1 MLLSDTY
8 LKGKFMPQTEFSD
21 SSRLVFKMSLPIF
34 IELLLQLL
42 VGNID
47 QIMISQYSQNSVAAI
62 GNGNQVMGIIIMF
75 LNVMSAATSI
85 LISRALGAR
94 DENRVTVVCN
104 VSLIVIMAFG
114 ALATAVAVG
123 LRGPLFSA
131 LDVPGE
137 VIDEAKAYLAVVGAF
152 IIVQGL
158 YANLAAMLRS
168 HGFVKDV
175 MAVSVIMNVTN
186 IVGNAILING
196 LFGAPRLG
204 LVGAAISTDIS
215 KALGLLLIYRVFRR
229 RVAVRLSPACL
240 RPFPFDVLRQLL
252 GIGLPS
258 GAQEAS
264 YSLSELFILRFVNSF
279 GTVVVATRVYCNIL
293 SQIEYVY
300 VIALA
305 QATQILVGYLVGGR
319 QYDRVNNRIMKTT
332 LISIGVSVGLTG
344 VIYLFSDTFF
354 SIFTQDPY
362 ILSLGKTIILIEF
375 FLEVGRAINI
385 VLMRTLVAAGD
396 VVFPVVIG
404 ASCGW
409 IIAVMGGYLLGVHLG
424 FGLAGIWAAK
434 AADELVRG
442 AASIVRLK
450 SNAWR
455 KRLELHQPAA

>member
-1 MLLSDTY
+1 
-8 LKGKFMPQTEFSD
+8 MPRTEFND
-21 SSRLVFKMSLPIF
+21 SSRLIFKMSLPIF
-34 IELLLQLL
+34 VELLLQLL

-62 GNGNQVMGIIIMF
+62 GNGNQMMGIIIMF

-85 LISRALGAR
+85 LISRALGAKDTR
-94 DENRVTVVCN
+94 RVAVVCN
-104 VSLIVIMAFG
+104 VSLVVIIVFG
-114 ALATAVAVG
+114 GLATAVAVG
-123 LRGPLFSA
+123 LSRQLFNA
-131 LDVPGE
+131 LGVPPD
-137 VIDEAKAYLAVVGAF
+137 IMDETTAYLAVVGAF

-158 YANLAAMLRS
+158 YANFAAILRS
-168 HGFVKDV
+168 HGLVKEV
-175 MAVSVIMNVTN
+175 MFTSVIMNIIN
-186 IVGNAILING
+186 IIGNAILING

-204 LVGAAISTDIS
+204 LIGAAISTDIS
-215 KALGLLLIYRVFRR
+215 KALGLMLIYRVFRR
-229 RVAVRLSPACL
+229 RIDVRLSRAHL

-264 YSLSELFILRFVNSF
+264 YSLSELFILRFVNGF
-279 GTVVVATRVYCNIL
+279 GTLVIATRVYCNIL
-293 SQIEYVY
+293 SQIEYIY

-319 QYDRVNNRIMKTT
+319 QYDHVNNRIMKTT
-332 LISIGVSVGLTG
+332 IISIGVSVGLTG
-344 VIYLFSDTFF
+344 VIYLFSDSFF
-354 SIFTQDPY
+354 SIFTNDPY
-362 ILSLGKTIILIEF
+362 ILELGKTIIFIEF

-409 IIAVMGGYLLGVHLG
+409 VIAVMGSYLLGVHWG

-442 AASIVRLK
+442 VASIVRLK
-450 SNAWR
+450 SNAWQ
-455 KRLELHQPAA
+455 KRLELHQALD

>member
-1 MLLSDTY
+1 
-8 LKGKFMPQTEFSD
+8 MPQTEFND
-21 SSRLVFKMSLPIF
+21 SSRFIFKMSLPIF
-34 IELLLQLL
+34 VELLLQLL
-42 VGNID
+42 VGNVD
-47 QIMISQYSQNSVAAI
+47 QIMISHYSQNSVAAV
-62 GNGNQVMGIIIMF
+62 GNGNQMMGIIIIF

-85 LISRALGAR
+85 LISRALGAK
-94 DENRVTVVCN
+94 DVNRVTAICN
-104 VSLIVIMAFG
+104 VSLMVIATFG
-114 ALATAVAVG
+114 LLATAFGVGMRHQLFNALGVPAEIMEETKTYFAIVA
-123 LRGPLFSA
+123 
-131 LDVPGE
+131 
-137 VIDEAKAYLAVVGAF
+137 AF
-152 IIVQGL
+152 ILVQGL
-158 YANLAAMLRS
+158 YANFAAMLRS
-168 HGFVKDV
+168 HGLVKEVMFV
-175 MAVSVIMNVTN
+175 SIIMNVTN

-204 LVGAAISTDIS
+204 LAGAAISTDIS
-215 KALGLLLIYRVFRR
+215 KALGLLLIYRVFRKR
-229 RVAVRLSPACL
+229 IGIRLSPACL

-279 GTVVVATRVYCNIL
+279 GTAVIATRVYCNIL
-293 SQIEYVY
+293 SQIEYIY

-319 QYDRVNNRIMKTT
+319 QYDRVNSRIMKMTV
-332 LISIGVSVGLTG
+332 ISIGISVSLTG
-344 VIYLFSDTFF
+344 IIYLFSDRFF
-354 SIFTQDPY
+354 SIFTQDPT
-362 ILSLGKTIILIEF
+362 IWALGKTIIFIEF

-409 IIAVMGGYLLGVHLG
+409 LIAVMGGYLLGVHWGLG
-424 FGLAGIWAAK
+424 LSGIWAAK

-455 KRLELHQPAA
+455 KRLELRQPVV

>member
-1 MLLSDTY
+1 
-8 LKGKFMPQTEFSD
+8 MPQTEFND
-21 SSRLVFKMSLPIF
+21 SSRFIFKMSLPIF
-34 IELLLQLL
+34 VELLLQLL

-47 QIMISQYSQNSVAAI
+47 QIMISHYSQNSVAAI
-62 GNGNQVMGIIIMF
+62 GNGNQMMGIIIIF

-85 LISRALGAR
+85 LISRALGAK
-94 DENRVTVVCN
+94 DAKRVTAVCN
-104 VSLIVIMAFG
+104 VSLMVIVTFG
-114 ALATAVAVG
+114 LLATVLGVG
-123 LRGPLFSA
+123 FRRQLFYA
-131 LDVPGE
+131 LGVPSE
-137 VIDEAKAYLAVVGAF
+137 IMDETNTYFAIVGSF
-152 IIVQGL
+152 ILVQGL
-158 YANLAAMLRS
+158 YANFAAMLRS
-168 HGFVKDV
+168 HGLVKEVMFV
-175 MAVSVIMNVTN
+175 SIIMNVTN
-186 IVGNAILING
+186 IIGNAILING

-204 LVGAAISTDIS
+204 LAGAAISTDIS
-215 KALGLLLIYRVFRR
+215 KVLGLVLIYRVFRK
-229 RVAVRLSPACL
+229 RVGVGLSLAYL

-264 YSLSELFILRFVNSF
+264 YSLSELFILSFVNRF
-279 GTVVVATRVYCNIL
+279 GTAVIATRVYCNIL
-293 SQIEYVY
+293 SQIEYIY

-332 LISIGVSVGLTG
+332 VISIGVSVGLTG
-344 VIYLFSDTFF
+344 VIYLFSDSFF
-354 SIFTQDPY
+354 SIFTQDPA
-362 ILSLGKTIILIEF
+362 IWALGKTIILIEF

-409 IIAVMGGYLLGVHLG
+409 VIAVMGGYLLGVHLG
-424 FGLAGIWAAK
+424 FGLAGIWVAK

-455 KRLELHQPAA
+455 RGLELRRPAG

>member
-1 MLLSDTY
+1 
-8 LKGKFMPQTEFSD
+8 MPHTEFSD
-21 SSRLVFKMSLPIF
+21 SSQLVFKMSLPIF
-34 IELLLQLL
+34 VELLLQLL

-62 GNGNQVMGIIIMF
+62 GNGNQIMGLIIMF

-85 LISRALGAR
+85 LISRALGAK
-94 DENRVTVVCN
+94 DTDRVAVVCH
-104 VSLIVIMAFG
+104 VSLVVILAFG
-114 ALATAVAVG
+114 VLSTAVAVG
-123 LRGPLFSA
+123 FRRQLFQA
-131 LDVPGE
+131 LGVPAE
-137 VIDEAKAYLAVVGAF
+137 IMDETNAYLAVVGAF
-152 IIVQGL
+152 ILVQGL
-158 YANLAAMLRS
+158 YANFAAILRS
-168 HGFVKDV
+168 HGLVKEV
-175 MAVSVIMNVTN
+175 MFVSVIMNVCN

-196 LFGAPRLG
+196 LLGAPRLG
-204 LVGAAISTDIS
+204 LLGAAISTNIS
-215 KALGLLLIYRVFRR
+215 KALGLALIFMVFHRR
-229 RVAVRLSPACL
+229 INVRLSCAYL

-252 GIGLPS
+252 GIGVPS
-258 GAQEAS
+258 SAQEAS

-279 GTVVVATRVYCNIL
+279 GTVVIATRVYCNIL

-332 LISIGVSVGLTG
+332 IISIGVSVGLTG
-344 VIYLFSDTFF
+344 VVYLFSDTFF
-354 SIFTQDPY
+354 SIFTHDPT
-362 ILSLGKTIILIEF
+362 ILALGKRIIFIEF

-409 IIAVMGGYLLGVHLG
+409 VIAVMGGYLLGVHLG

-442 AASIVRLK
+442 AASIIRLK

-455 KRLELHQPAA
+455 KKLELREASV

>member
-1 MLLSDTY
+1 
-8 LKGKFMPQTEFSD
+8 MPQTEFND
-21 SSRLVFKMSLPIF
+21 SSRFIFKMSLPIF
-34 IELLLQLL
+34 VELLLQLL
-42 VGNID
+42 VGNVD
-47 QIMISQYSQNSVAAI
+47 QIMISHYSQNSVAAV
-62 GNGNQVMGIIIMF
+62 GNGNQMMGIIIIF

-85 LISRALGAR
+85 LISRALGAK
-94 DENRVTVVCN
+94 DVNRVTAICN
-104 VSLIVIMAFG
+104 VSLMVIATFG
-114 ALATAVAVG
+114 LLATAFGVGMRHQLFNALGVPAEIMEETKTYFAIVA
-123 LRGPLFSA
+123 
-131 LDVPGE
+131 
-137 VIDEAKAYLAVVGAF
+137 AF
-152 IIVQGL
+152 ILVQGL
-158 YANLAAMLRS
+158 YANFAAMLRS
-168 HGFVKDV
+168 HGLVKEVMFV
-175 MAVSVIMNVTN
+175 SIIMNVTN

-204 LVGAAISTDIS
+204 LAGAAISTDIS
-215 KALGLLLIYRVFRR
+215 KALGLLLIYRVFRKR
-229 RVAVRLSPACL
+229 IGIRLSPACL

-279 GTVVVATRVYCNIL
+279 GTAVIATRVYCNIL
-293 SQIEYVY
+293 SQIEYIY

-319 QYDRVNNRIMKTT
+319 QYDRVNSRIMKMTV
-332 LISIGVSVGLTG
+332 ISIGISVSLTG
-344 VIYLFSDTFF
+344 IIYLFSDCFF
-354 SIFTQDPY
+354 SIFTQDPT
-362 ILSLGKTIILIEF
+362 IWALGKTIIFIEF

-409 IIAVMGGYLLGVHLG
+409 LIAVMGGYLLGVHWGLG
-424 FGLAGIWAAK
+424 LSGIWAAK

-455 KRLELHQPAA
+455 KRLELRQPVV

>member
-1 MLLSDTY
+1 
-8 LKGKFMPQTEFSD
+8 MPNTEFSD
-21 SSRLVFKMSLPIF
+21 SSRLIFKMSLPIF
-34 IELLLQLL
+34 VELLLQLL

-62 GNGNQVMGIIIMF
+62 GNGNQMMGIIIMF
-75 LNVMSAATSI
+75 LNVMGAATSI
-85 LISRALGAR
+85 LISRAIGAK
-94 DENRVTVVCN
+94 DTHRVAVVCN
-104 VSLIVIMAFG
+104 VSLVVIIAFG
-114 ALATAVAVG
+114 GLATAVAVG
-123 LRGPLFSA
+123 LRRQLFNA
-131 LDVPGE
+131 LGVPHDIMGE
-137 VIDEAKAYLAVVGAF
+137 TTAYLAVVGAF
-152 IIVQGL
+152 IVVQGL
-158 YANLAAMLRS
+158 YANFAAILRS
-168 HGFVKDV
+168 HGLVKEV
-175 MAVSVIMNVTN
+175 MFASVIMNITN
-186 IVGNAILING
+186 IIGNAILING

-215 KALGLLLIYRVFRR
+215 KTLGLVLIYRVFRKR
-229 RVAVRLSPACL
+229 IDVRLSRAYL

-264 YSLSELFILRFVNSF
+264 YSLSELFILRFVNGF
-279 GTVVVATRVYCNIL
+279 GTVVIATRVYCNIL
-293 SQIEYVY
+293 SQIEYIY

-305 QATQILVGYLVGGR
+305 QATQILVGYLVGGK

-332 LISIGVSVGLTG
+332 IISIGVSVGLTG
-344 VIYLFSDTFF
+344 VIYLFSDSFF
-354 SIFTQDPY
+354 SIFTKDPY
-362 ILSLGKTIILIEF
+362 ILALGKTIIFIEF

-409 IIAVMGGYLLGVHLG
+409 VIAVMGGYLLGVHLG
-424 FGLAGIWAAK
+424 LGLAGIWAAK

-442 AASIVRLK
+442 VASIVRLK

-455 KRLELHQPAA
+455 KRLELNQP